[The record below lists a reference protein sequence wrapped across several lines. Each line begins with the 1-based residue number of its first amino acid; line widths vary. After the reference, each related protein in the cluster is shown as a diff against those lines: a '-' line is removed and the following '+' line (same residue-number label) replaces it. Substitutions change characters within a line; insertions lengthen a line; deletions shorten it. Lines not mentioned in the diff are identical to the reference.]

1 MSQQHMQYDPEVS
14 AEPTP
19 YVSGYQE
26 GSPRTQN
33 YPASSYGQKLV
44 IGHTGALDI
53 SVGQRLALA
62 IVSLAFFIVLV
73 LFFVVVGI
81 AINISEGNLG
91 PFLGALFGV
100 LSLYSVVAIL
110 INVVFNRRH

>member
-1 MSQQHMQYDPEVS
+1 MSQQHMQYDPGVS

-26 GSPRTQN
+26 EAPHAQS
-33 YPASSYGQKLV
+33 YPASSYGQKLI

-53 SVGQRLALA
+53 SAGQRLTLA
-62 IVSLAFFIVLV
+62 IISLAFFIVLV
-73 LFFVVVGI
+73 LFFAVVGV
-81 AINISEGNLG
+81 ATNASTG
-91 PFLGALFGV
+91 PLLGALFGV